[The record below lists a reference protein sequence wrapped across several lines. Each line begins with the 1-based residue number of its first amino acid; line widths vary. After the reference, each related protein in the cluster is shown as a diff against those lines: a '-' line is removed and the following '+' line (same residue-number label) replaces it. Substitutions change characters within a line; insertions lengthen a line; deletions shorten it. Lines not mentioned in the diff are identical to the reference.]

1 MKTTNAN
8 PSLAQSFTSNIE
20 TLSPSSPSLNIEN
33 PDAGA
38 GTRRVF
44 KPKHMEWSE
53 QNEDILAEWCD
64 VAQVYKLLHT
74 NANRYYSWLNAW
86 FTIPAIAFSTISGTA
101 SFAQGSLSPPLLQ
114 YAPMVIGSLNIF
126 IGIITT
132 IQQYLKIA
140 EYNEAHRVSSICWDK
155 FARNIRIELAKKPE
169 ERADAEQFI
178 KICRNEFDRLMETS
192 PIVNDTII
200 PTISANETR
209 YKRHIDT
216 STSMYPNENEDE
228 YNEIRFELS
237 DLEPSAKTTKSKYT
251 SKHSSMDEN
260 EMNI

>member
-1 MKTTNAN
+1 MKTTNATS
-8 PSLAQSFTSNIE
+8 SLAQTFTSNIE
-20 TLSPSSPSLNIEN
+20 TLSPSSPSQSVEN
-33 PDAGA
+33 TETVTA
-38 GTRRVF
+38 RRVF
-44 KPKHMEWSE
+44 KSKHMEWSE

-64 VAQVYKLLHT
+64 VAQVYRLLHT
-74 NANRYYSWLNAW
+74 NANIYYSWLNAW
-86 FTIPAIAFSTISGTA
+86 FTIPAIALSTISGTA
-101 SFAQGSLSPPLLQ
+101 SFAQTSLSPPLQ
-114 YAPMVIGSLNIF
+114 MYAPMVIGSMNIF

-192 PIVNDTII
+192 PMVNDSVI

-209 YKRHIDT
+209 YKRHVDT
-216 STSMYPNENEDE
+216 STSMYPNEQNDEFIQTMYELNELQPKSIHTTSTMPT
-228 YNEIRFELS
+228 NENQ
-237 DLEPSAKTTKSKYT
+237 LETVSTGV
-251 SKHSSMDEN
+251 
-260 EMNI
+260 